1 MKKLLLVSLM
11 LIGMSVSCE
20 KQDWFSP
27 EEVGE
32 IRSQYQEQINALTI
46 SKNELLSQ
54 TTSLTTQI
62 DDLNTAATALGVT
75 NDDQLAEISTLTTS
89 IDSLNTQITTLD
101 AQIVTLNTTVTS
113 NATTTTDLNTQIA
126 TLNTQITTLNASATT
141 LQAEVTA
148 KAVDIVTL
156 QNFKSIRDKLDAM
169 VAATISDAKLN
180 TAIDSVS
187 IGLTSASVT
196 PATLKGL
203 ITAESNWIFN
213 NAIKTGTVSMTASA
227 TTFYDNSTDT
237 NVINFRTL
245 VTEMTAAWNAAKES
259 KFILWWIEFIKEYEN
274 L

>member
-1 MKKLLLVSLM
+1 MKNIFYILSFI

-20 KQDWFSP
+20 KENWFSP
-27 EEVGE
+27 EEVNTIISE
-32 IRSQYQEQINALTI
+32 YQIQINALTI
-46 SKNELLSQ
+46 SKNELLTR

-62 DDLNTAATALGVT
+62 DDLNTAAAALGIT
-75 NDDQLAEISTLTTS
+75 NDDQLAEITTLTTS
-89 IDSLNTQITTLD
+89 IDNLNSQITTLD
-101 AQIVTLNTTVTS
+101 TQIVTLNTTVST
-113 NATTTTDLNTQIA
+113 NVTD
-126 TLNTQITTLNASATT
+126 LNTQITTLTSQIASLTTSATT
-141 LQAEVTA
+141 LQASIDAALADVL
-148 KAVDIVTL
+148 VL
-156 QNFKSIRDKLDAM
+156 QDFKSVRDKLDTM

-213 NAIKTGTVSMTASA
+213 NAIKTGTVSMTTSA

-245 VTEMTAAWNAAKES
+245 VTEMTAAWNAAMES

>member
-1 MKKLLLVSLM
+1 MIMNKFIYIVSFM

-101 AQIVTLNTTVTS
+101 AQIVTYFEYS
-113 NATTTTDLNTQIA
+113 NYYFECICN
-126 TLNTQITTLNASATT
+126 
-141 LQAEVTA
+141 
-148 KAVDIVTL
+148 
-156 QNFKSIRDKLDAM
+156 
-169 VAATISDAKLN
+169 
-180 TAIDSVS
+180 
-187 IGLTSASVT
+187 
-196 PATLKGL
+196 
-203 ITAESNWIFN
+203 
-213 NAIKTGTVSMTASA
+213 
-227 TTFYDNSTDT
+227 NST
-237 NVINFRTL
+237 
-245 VTEMTAAWNAAKES
+245 S
-259 KFILWWIEFIKEYEN
+259 
-274 L
+274 